1 MKMKRIASAALA
13 LLMLVGCFS
22 GCGKKDE
29 PVLTTETKTG
39 DAPSHTFD
47 TRGRYVEKNL
57 SLPESAYACDM
68 VTLTDG
74 QLRVALREESGDVL
88 ICTSESG
95 GTEWEELFTL
105 PTEITASGRIESVA
119 LSPDGT
125 IFCDTVEVLGDD
137 AYQPHIWV
145 IPPSG
150 EFRELTLDYPDLN
163 PEWGFFIPYADF
175 TEDGRL
181 IVQVYLSGVHE
192 IDLASGEFGEN
203 LNELDTN
210 LNRSGCGGNDVY
222 MMGWQSTSYHHD
234 GETTALPDVLKTQL
248 EANLAENEGNTP
260 KMTFWKNQ
268 DGYLFFTTFDG
279 LYSYIPGGSVT
290 EELVNGSQTSLGD
303 PRCHPVALTGTADGS
318 FYLLCM
324 LNDKPTLCHFTYDD
338 KLPTV
343 ADTKLKIYSL
353 YPDED
358 LDQMV
363 SRFQKANLDISVELE
378 VGLTGEGGM
387 TEADA
392 IRTLNTEILAG
403 SGPDLI
409 CLDGFDLNTYLEKG
423 LLADL
428 SGVLTKAGPLLEQV
442 TNCYGADGKVCAVPT
457 SFSIPAIYGPEQ
469 IVSQIHDLPSLVAA
483 AKQAREEDP
492 EIERLVNGVH
502 PVCMADYYYDSCSAA
517 WMNADG
523 TLNGEKLAQFYS
535 AMKELYALDES
546 FRLEHEEWTAEF
558 QRDAETDYVPGGYIG
573 LGGAPWILAEISYL
587 PAGTLNG
594 LYWWANAQAG
604 EKEFLGDGY
613 AAVPFSGQASNV
625 FQPRRIMGILTT
637 AEHPQA
643 AETFLS
649 FMLSDEMQS
658 NTLSMG
664 FPVNKVTFDRQIQE
678 DGYSDS
684 IMSVSDSNGNDFG
697 CHAQWPN
704 AEQRLQ
710 LKGWVDNLTTP
721 ANTNR
726 TIRKMVMAQMSDCCN
741 GIITPEQAAEAAL
754 QSLNLYLSE

>member
-1 MKMKRIASAALA
+1 MKIKRIASAALA

-29 PVLTTETKTG
+29 PALEAETGT
-39 DAPSHTFD
+39 DAGASIRFEAK
-47 TRGRYVEKNL
+47 GRYVEKTL
-57 SLPESAYACDM
+57 PLPESTYACDM

-74 QLRVALREESGDVL
+74 RLRVALREESGNILV
-88 ICTSESG
+88 CTSGSNG
-95 GTEWEELFTL
+95 AAWEEQFSL
-105 PTEITASGRIESVA
+105 PAEITASGRIESVA

-125 IFCDTVEVLGDD
+125 FFCDTVENLGHD

-145 IPPSG
+145 VSPSR
-150 EFRELTLDYPDLN
+150 EPRELPLNYPDLA
-163 PEWGFFIPYADF
+163 PEWGFFIPFADF

-181 IVQVYLSGVHE
+181 VAQVYLSGVHE
-192 IDLASGEFGEN
+192 IDLTSGEFGEN
-203 LNELDTN
+203 LNDLEAN

-234 GETTALPDVLKTQL
+234 GETTALPDVLKNQL
-248 EANLAENEGNTP
+248 EADLAENEGNTP
-260 KMTFWKNQ
+260 KMTFWENK

-290 EELVNGSQTSLGD
+290 EELINGSRTSLGD
-303 PRCHPVALTGTADGS
+303 PRCSPIALTGTDDGS

-324 LNDKPTLCHFTYDD
+324 LDQEPTLCHFTYDD
-338 KLPTV
+338 TLPTV

-358 LDQMV
+358 LNQMV

-423 LLADL
+423 LLADV
-428 SGVLTKAGPLLEQV
+428 SGVLAQADPLLEQV
-442 TNCYGADGKVCAVPT
+442 THCYGADGKVCAVPT
-457 SFSIPAIYGPEQ
+457 SFSIPAIYGAEQ

-492 EIERLVNGVH
+492 EIERVVNGVH
-502 PVCMADYYYDSCSAA
+502 PVTMADHYYDSCSAA
-517 WMNADG
+517 WMNPDG
-523 TLNGEKLAQFYS
+523 TLNGEKLAQFYE

-546 FRLEHEEWTAEF
+546 FRLEHSEWTAEF
-558 QRDAETDYVPGGYIG
+558 QKDCETDYAPGEYVG
-573 LGGAPWILAEISYL
+573 LGGANYILGGISYL

-594 LYWWANAQAG
+594 LYWWANARAG
-604 EKEFLGDGY
+604 ENEFLGNGY
-613 AAVPFSGQASNV
+613 TTVPFWGQASNV

-643 AETFLS
+643 AEAFLS

-658 NTLSMG
+658 NALSMG

-678 DGYSDS
+678 EGYSDS
-684 IMSVSDSNGNDFG
+684 VLTVSDFNGNDFR
-697 CHAQWPN
+697 CDAQWPS
-704 AEQRLQ
+704 AEQRQQ

-741 GIITPEQAAEAAL
+741 GVITPEQAAEAAL